1 MRNYLHQ
8 RSKSLLAFAVGLTI
22 LSSSF
27 AGEVYADEEFYY
39 QGSDLATAD
48 GKTTWNDDTQTA
60 TLHADRSI
68 NSNLN
73 WSYYTFG
80 INSHSFSDGIHDH
93 LGTGQFASLG
103 TTKNI
108 NPYDYYDVNFSNNS
122 YTVAGELDV
131 KNVDGKEIITPM
143 HNLTL
148 SGDIIATLNNKLAVQ
163 NLAKLEITKGTY
175 GLDVT
180 YGYKTGT
187 ETGTEIANGGLYLSN
202 IKNVDISGTVSAIYS
217 DARGNVS
224 LSNIGTLKLA
234 SNINRVSEHK
244 GSLPA
249 TEDNTITCHYGSIV
263 NINAKDTTITSTG
276 RAILATAHNVDNI
289 NVLET
294 SWGTDTPWPQVNIN
308 SDTLTIKA
316 ATSGPT
322 AAAVYSDTGAIVNLG
337 SADKKIKILKF
348 DQYQDEQGKKIYAN
362 MNLYSNGYIYE
373 ENNANRYNRYSG
385 TIAAGKTADDYIL
398 HQSQIN
404 VYAENAEF
412 NANTN
417 AINARNNALINVNAD
432 NAVINN
438 NYGNVATVSSSGGS
452 TVTLTSD
459 DLTITNHNT
468 NYLKDA
474 DVIDAK
480 DAKVAIGSGGVVN
493 PSRQD
498 LVEDYSGT
506 VDKAGDIIIN
516 ANKKLTVDG
525 NIIIDAKPGTAA
537 GNSISINKDNTTALV
552 NITGDIYTNNGN
564 EVHLSLGDGS
574 AAGQNGNAAGRQAA
588 RSTLTGAILDAASTA
603 TGFSFSNA
611 NFSEKGTNLTMNSAA
626 WNVTADSEVANVVM
640 DGNSIIDLTQRNE
653 ATTVDMAGSS
663 THDHNFQ
670 KLKINNLSGN
680 GTIKID
686 YDDSRTSTDGSTA
699 DKLFINNHS
708 GTHCLYL
715 NEVNG
720 AAKLTGK
727 AEDTVLVS
735 VVNEKG
741 DFKAASDDNLTW
753 NIYALNKKDSATEG
767 YTTDWYLAK
776 NTNPTPPP
784 KGPTRAEAG
793 TIKAHNMSYYLWRDQ
808 SERLTERLGITCF
821 DEERAGVWT
830 RMSNSSISG
839 SGIYGSDAK
848 VKTYTIGYDFK
859 HNSDEQLTA
868 ADAKKTRDFSGLAFT
883 YIKGSSSMNGY
894 QVSDAL
900 QVAGGRSDIRGGALT
915 AYHTHTS
922 KSGSY
927 ADYVLRYSS
936 YDNDFKLDGVNGSAK
951 SHGLQASAEYGHR
964 LENDHGLFVTPN
976 AQLML
981 GRLYNKTFTTSNGV
995 HVANDHLN
1003 SAILSMGVDVGQTL
1017 GDQSQVYAKVRYNTE
1032 LGDRV
1037 SAAFYKNDASAFCN
1051 GDSNGSWWEYG
1062 LGFDLKAGHASHLFM
1077 DAERAGGS
1085 GFSKDWS
1092 WRIGARF
1099 DF

>member
-1 MRNYLHQ
+1 M
-8 RSKSLLAFAVGLTI
+8 
-22 LSSSF
+22 
-27 AGEVYADEEFYY
+27 
-39 QGSDLATAD
+39 
-48 GKTTWNDDTQTA
+48 
-60 TLHADRSI
+60 
-68 NSNLN
+68 
-73 WSYYTFG
+73 
-80 INSHSFSDGIHDH
+80 
-93 LGTGQFASLG
+93 
-103 TTKNI
+103 
-108 NPYDYYDVNFSNNS
+108 
-122 YTVAGELDV
+122 
-131 KNVDGKEIITPM
+131 
-143 HNLTL
+143 
-148 SGDIIATLNNKLAVQ
+148 
-163 NLAKLEITKGTY
+163 
-175 GLDVT
+175 
-180 YGYKTGT
+180 
-187 ETGTEIANGGLYLSN
+187 
-202 IKNVDISGTVSAIYS
+202 
-217 DARGNVS
+217 
-224 LSNIGTLKLA
+224 
-234 SNINRVSEHK
+234 
-244 GSLPA
+244 
-249 TEDNTITCHYGSIV
+249 
-263 NINAKDTTITSTG
+263 
-276 RAILATAHNVDNI
+276 
-289 NVLET
+289 ET

-322 AAAVYSDTGAIVNLG
+322 AAAVYSNTGAIVNLG

-498 LVEDYSGT
+498 LVEDYGGT

-680 GTIKID
+680 GTIKMD
-686 YDDSRTSTDGSTA
+686 YDDSRTSTDGSTS

-708 GTHCLYL
+708 GTHYLYL

-720 AAKLTGK
+720 VATLTGS
-727 AEDTVLVS
+727 AENTVLVS
-735 VVNEKG
+735 VVHENG
-741 DFKAASDDNLTW
+741 DFKAASDDNLSW
-753 NIYALNKKDSATEG
+753 NIYELNKKQSTTTG
-767 YTTDWYLAK
+767 YNIDWYLAK

-830 RMSNSSISG
+830 KMSNSSISG

-859 HNSDEQLTA
+859 HNSDERLTA

-894 QVSDAL
+894 QVNDTL

-922 KSGSY
+922 QSGSY

-951 SHGLQASAEYGHR
+951 SHGLQASAEYGCR

-976 AQLML
+976 AQFTL
-981 GRLYNKTFTTSNGV
+981 GRLYNKAFTTSNGV
-995 HVANDHLN
+995 HVASDHLN

>member
-8 RSKSLLAFAVGLTI
+8 RSKNLLAFAVGLTI

-27 AGEVYADEEFYY
+27 AGEVYADDCYFS
-39 QGSDLATAD
+39 GSDMYND
-48 GKTTWNDDTQTA
+48 GTTNWDEETQTA
-60 TLHADRSI
+60 TLTDNKTVGFLYHYSKTWGSQSANNDKQGQCAS
-68 NSNLN
+68 LV
-73 WSYYTFG
+73 SYY
-80 INSHSFSDGIHDH
+80 
-93 LGTGQFASLG
+93 
-103 TTKNI
+103 
-108 NPYDYYDVNFSNNS
+108 NPYNVVGADNKLIKF
-122 YTVAGELDV
+122 EL
-131 KNVDGKEIITPM
+131 G
-143 HNLTL
+143 
-148 SGDIIATLNNKLAVQ
+148 GDIIAIQNNKLTVD
-163 NLAKLEITKGTY
+163 KLDTLTITNGTY
-175 GLDVT
+175 GLFAN
-180 YGYKTGT
+180 YGYKT
-187 ETGTEIANGGLYLSN
+187 ETDTGKGGLYLSN
-202 IKNVDISGTVSAIYS
+202 IKNVDISGTLSAIYS
-217 DARGNVS
+217 DVKGNVT
-224 LSNIGTLKLA
+224 LSNIGTLNLKSDFTHALEDYGK
-234 SNINRVSEHK
+234 N
-244 GSLPA
+244 LTA
-249 TEDNTITCHYGSIV
+249 TEDNTIICDYGSIV

-498 LVEDYSGT
+498 LVEDYGGT

-525 NIIIDAKPGTAA
+525 NIIIDAKPDTAA

-680 GTIKID
+680 GSIKMD

-720 AAKLTGK
+720 VATLTGS
-727 AEDTVLVS
+727 AENTVLVS
-735 VVNEKG
+735 VVYENG
-741 DFKAASDDNLTW
+741 DFKAASDDNLSW
-753 NIYALNKKDSATEG
+753 NIYELNKKQSTTTG
-767 YTTDWYLAK
+767 YNIDWYLAK
-776 NTNPTPPP
+776 NTNPTPAPQ
-784 KGPTRAEAG
+784 GPTRAEAA
-793 TIKAHNMSYYLWRDQ
+793 TLKAHNMNYYLWRDQ
-808 SERLTERLGITCF
+808 SERLTKRLGITCF

-830 RMSNSSISG
+830 KMSNSSISG

-859 HNSDEQLTA
+859 HNSDERLTA

-964 LENDHGLFVTPN
+964 LENDNGLFVTPN
-976 AQLML
+976 AQFTL
-981 GRLYNKTFTTSNGV
+981 GRLYNKAFTTSNGV
-995 HVANDHLN
+995 HVASDHLN

-1062 LGFDLKAGHASHLFM
+1062 LGFDIKAGHASHLFM
-1077 DAERAGGS
+1077 DAERANGS
-1085 GFSKDWS
+1085 GFSKYWS

>member
-1 MRNYLHQ
+1 MYND
-8 RSKSLLAFAVGLTI
+8 GTTNW
-22 LSSSF
+22 
-27 AGEVYADEEFYY
+27 DEE
-39 QGSDLATAD
+39 
-48 GKTTWNDDTQTA
+48 TQTA
-60 TLHADRSI
+60 TLTDNKTVGFLYHYSKTWGSQSANNDKQGQCAS
-68 NSNLN
+68 LV
-73 WSYYTFG
+73 SYY
-80 INSHSFSDGIHDH
+80 
-93 LGTGQFASLG
+93 
-103 TTKNI
+103 
-108 NPYDYYDVNFSNNS
+108 NPYNVVGADNKLIKF
-122 YTVAGELDV
+122 EL
-131 KNVDGKEIITPM
+131 G
-143 HNLTL
+143 
-148 SGDIIATLNNKLAVQ
+148 GDIIAIQNNKLTVD
-163 NLAKLEITKGTY
+163 KLDTLTITNGTY
-175 GLDVT
+175 GLFAN
-180 YGYKTGT
+180 YGYKT
-187 ETGTEIANGGLYLSN
+187 ETDTGKGGLYLSN
-202 IKNVDISGTVSAIYS
+202 IKNVDISGTLSAIYS
-217 DARGNVS
+217 DVKGNVT
-224 LSNIGTLKLA
+224 LSNIGTLNLKSDFTHALEDYGK
-234 SNINRVSEHK
+234 N
-244 GSLPA
+244 LTA
-249 TEDNTITCHYGSIV
+249 TEDNTIICYYGSIV

-474 DVIDAK
+474 DVIDAM

-498 LVEDYSGT
+498 LVEDYGGT

-574 AAGQNGNAAGRQAA
+574 AAGRQAA

-680 GTIKID
+680 GTIKMD

-720 AAKLTGK
+720 ATSLTGK

-735 VVNEKG
+735 VVNENG

-776 NTNPTPPP
+776 NTNPTPAPQ
-784 KGPTRAEAG
+784 GPTRAEAA

-821 DEERAGVWT
+821 DEERAGMWT
-830 RMSNSSISG
+830 KMSNSDISG

-859 HNSDEQLTA
+859 HNSDERLTA

-922 KSGSY
+922 QSGSY

-951 SHGLQASAEYGHR
+951 SHGLQASAEYGCR

-976 AQLML
+976 AQFTL
-981 GRLYNKTFTTSNGV
+981 GRLYNKAFTTSNGV
-995 HVANDHLN
+995 HVASDHLN

>member
-27 AGEVYADEEFYY
+27 AGEVYADDCYFS
-39 QGSDLATAD
+39 GSDMYND
-48 GKTTWNDDTQTA
+48 GTTNWDEETQTA
-60 TLHADRSI
+60 TLTDNKTVGFLYHYSKTWGSQSANNDKQGQCAS
-68 NSNLN
+68 LV
-73 WSYYTFG
+73 SYY
-80 INSHSFSDGIHDH
+80 
-93 LGTGQFASLG
+93 
-103 TTKNI
+103 
-108 NPYDYYDVNFSNNS
+108 NPYNVVGADNKLIKF
-122 YTVAGELDV
+122 EL
-131 KNVDGKEIITPM
+131 G
-143 HNLTL
+143 
-148 SGDIIATLNNKLAVQ
+148 GDIIAIQNNKLTVD
-163 NLAKLEITKGTY
+163 KLDTLTITNGTY
-175 GLDVT
+175 GLFAN
-180 YGYKTGT
+180 YGYKT
-187 ETGTEIANGGLYLSN
+187 ETDTGKGGLYLSN
-202 IKNVDISGTVSAIYS
+202 IKNVDISGTLSAIYS
-217 DARGNVS
+217 DVKGNVT
-224 LSNIGTLKLA
+224 LSNIGTLNLKSDFTHALEDYGK
-234 SNINRVSEHK
+234 N
-244 GSLPA
+244 LTA
-249 TEDNTITCHYGSIV
+249 TEDNTIICDYGSIV

-498 LVEDYSGT
+498 LVEDYGGT

-680 GTIKID
+680 GTIKMD

-720 AAKLTGK
+720 ATSLTGK

-735 VVNEKG
+735 VVNENG

-776 NTNPTPPP
+776 NTNPTPAPQ
-784 KGPTRAEAG
+784 GPTRAEAA

-883 YIKGSSSMNGY
+883 YTKGSSSMNGY

-976 AQLML
+976 AQFTL
-981 GRLYNKTFTTSNGV
+981 GRLYNKAFTTSNGV
-995 HVANDHLN
+995 HVANNHLN

-1077 DAERAGGS
+1077 DAKRAGGS

>member
-27 AGEVYADEEFYY
+27 AGEVEAATREEFYY
-39 QGSDLATAD
+39 QGSDLATDD
-48 GKTTWNDDTQTA
+48 GATTWDNKNKTA

-68 NSNLN
+68 YRSFE
-73 WSYYTFG
+73 WSYDTFG
-80 INSHSFSDGIHDH
+80 INSHADSNGLSYA
-93 LGTGQFASLG
+93 QFASLG
-103 TTKNI
+103 TTK
-108 NPYDYYDVNFSNNS
+108 YFDSHS
-122 YTVAGELDV
+122 YTVDGEVEV
-131 KNVDGKEIITPM
+131 KFDGEKETKNPKFK
-143 HNLTL
+143 LTL
-148 SGDIIATLNNKLAVQ
+148 FGDIIASLTKNLTVKNLSELN
-163 NLAKLEITKGTY
+163 ITNGTY
-175 GLDVT
+175 GLDSN
-180 YGYKTGT
+180 YGNDNT
-187 ETGTEIANGGLYLSN
+187 EGGLYLDN
-202 IKNVDISGTVSAIYS
+202 ITKVNISGTVSAIYG
-217 DARGNVS
+217 DTRGKIELN
-224 LSNIGTLKLA
+224 NIGTLNLA
-234 SNINRVSEHK
+234 SNINRVSEYR
-244 GSLPA
+244 GLLPA
-249 TEDNTITCHYGSIV
+249 TEDNTITCGYGSIV

-276 RAILATAHNVDNI
+276 RAILATAHNIDKI
-289 NVLET
+289 NEYEDGNWET
-294 SWGTDTPWPQVNIN
+294 NTPWPQVNIN
-308 SDTLTIKA
+308 SETLTIAA

-337 SADKKIKILKF
+337 SADKKIQQLTFVK
-348 DQYQDEQGKKIYAN
+348 DAGTN
-362 MNLYSNGYIYE
+362 MNLYSSSYIYKLE
-373 ENNANRYNRYSG
+373 KTGTYDRYSD
-385 TIAAGKTADDYIL
+385 TIPTVNYKQENL

-417 AINARNNALINVNAD
+417 AINARNNALINVHAD
-432 NAVINN
+432 NSVINN
-438 NYGNVATVSSSGGS
+438 NYGNLATVSSSGGS
-452 TVTLTSD
+452 TVTIESV

-468 NYLKDA
+468 NYLKDGQ
-474 DVIDAK
+474 VIAAK
-480 DAKVAIGSGGVVN
+480 KAKVAIGSGGVVN

-498 LVEDYSGT
+498 LVEDYGGT
-506 VDKAGDIIIN
+506 VDKAGDIVIT
-516 ANKKLTVDG
+516 ANEKLTVDG
-525 NIIIDAKPGTAA
+525 NIIIDANPQAA

-574 AAGQNGNAAGRQAA
+574 AAGRQAA

-663 THDHNFQ
+663 THDHSFQ
-670 KLKINNLSGN
+670 KLKINNLTGS
-680 GTIKID
+680 GTIKMD
-686 YDDSRTSTDGSTA
+686 YDDSKTSTDGSTA

-720 AAKLTGK
+720 AATLTGS

-735 VVNEKG
+735 VVNETG
-741 DFKAASDDNLTW
+741 NFQAASDDNLTW
-753 NIYALNKKDSATEG
+753 NIYALNKKDSTTEG

-776 NTNPTPPP
+776 NTNPTPAPQ
-784 KGPTRAEAG
+784 GPTRAEAG
-793 TIKAHNMSYYLWRDQ
+793 TLKAHNMSYYLWRDQ
-808 SERLTERLGITCF
+808 SERLTKRLGITCF

-830 RMSNSSISG
+830 KTSNSSISG

-859 HNSDEQLTA
+859 HNSDERLTA

-900 QVAGGRSDIRGGALT
+900 QVAGGCSDIRGGALT

-976 AQLML
+976 AQFTM
-981 GRLYNKTFTTSNGV
+981 GRLYNKAFTTSNGV
-995 HVANDHLN
+995 HVASDHLN

-1017 GDQSQVYAKVRYNTE
+1017 DDQSQVYAKVRYNTE

>member
-8 RSKSLLAFAVGLTI
+8 RSKSLLAFAVRLTI

-27 AGEVYADEEFYY
+27 AGEVYADDCYFS
-39 QGSDLATAD
+39 GSDMYND
-48 GKTTWNDDTQTA
+48 GTTNWDEETQTA
-60 TLHADRSI
+60 TLTDNKTVGFLYHYSKTWGSQSANNDKQGQCAS
-68 NSNLN
+68 LV
-73 WSYYTFG
+73 SYY
-80 INSHSFSDGIHDH
+80 
-93 LGTGQFASLG
+93 
-103 TTKNI
+103 
-108 NPYDYYDVNFSNNS
+108 NPYNVVGADNKLIKF
-122 YTVAGELDV
+122 EL
-131 KNVDGKEIITPM
+131 G
-143 HNLTL
+143 
-148 SGDIIATLNNKLAVQ
+148 GDIIAIQNNKLTVD
-163 NLAKLEITKGTY
+163 KLDTLTITNGTY
-175 GLDVT
+175 GLFAN
-180 YGYKTGT
+180 YGYKT
-187 ETGTEIANGGLYLSN
+187 ETDTGKGGLYLSN
-202 IKNVDISGTVSAIYS
+202 IKNVDISGTLSAIYS
-217 DARGNVS
+217 DVKGNVT
-224 LSNIGTLKLA
+224 LSNIGTLNLKSDFTHALEDYGK
-234 SNINRVSEHK
+234 N
-244 GSLPA
+244 LTA
-249 TEDNTITCHYGSIV
+249 TEDNTIICDYGSIV

-498 LVEDYSGT
+498 LVEDYGGT

-574 AAGQNGNAAGRQAA
+574 AAGQNGNAAGRQAG

-603 TGFSFSNA
+603 EVFSFSDA

-640 DGNSIIDLTQRNE
+640 NGSSIIDLTQRNE

-670 KLKINNLSGN
+670 KLKINKLSGS
-680 GTIKID
+680 GTIKMD
-686 YDDSRTSTDGSTA
+686 YDDSKTSTDGSSA

-720 AAKLTGK
+720 ATSLTGK

-735 VVNEKG
+735 VVNENG

-753 NIYALNKKDSATEG
+753 NIYELNQKESTTTG
-767 YTTDWYLAK
+767 YNIDWYLAK
-776 NTNPTPPP
+776 NTNPTPAPQ
-784 KGPTRAEAG
+784 GPTRAEAA
-793 TIKAHNMSYYLWRDQ
+793 TLKAHNMSYYLWRDQ

-883 YIKGSSSMNGY
+883 YTKGSSSMNGY

-915 AYHTHTS
+915 AYNTHTS

-976 AQLML
+976 AQFTL
-981 GRLYNKTFTTSNGV
+981 GRLYNKAFTTSNGV
-995 HVANDHLN
+995 HVASDHLN

-1017 GDQSQVYAKVRYNTE
+1017 DDQSQVYAKVRYNTE

-1077 DAERAGGS
+1077 DAERASGS

>member
-27 AGEVYADEEFYY
+27 AGEVYADDCYFS
-39 QGSDLATAD
+39 GSDMYND
-48 GKTTWNDDTQTA
+48 GTTNWDEETQTA
-60 TLHADRSI
+60 TLTDNKTVGFLYHYSKTWGSQSANNDKQGQCAS
-68 NSNLN
+68 LV
-73 WSYYTFG
+73 SYY
-80 INSHSFSDGIHDH
+80 
-93 LGTGQFASLG
+93 
-103 TTKNI
+103 
-108 NPYDYYDVNFSNNS
+108 NPYNVVGADNKLIKF
-122 YTVAGELDV
+122 EL
-131 KNVDGKEIITPM
+131 G
-143 HNLTL
+143 
-148 SGDIIATLNNKLAVQ
+148 GDIIAIQNNKLTVD
-163 NLAKLEITKGTY
+163 KLDTLTITNGTY
-175 GLDVT
+175 GLFAN
-180 YGYKTGT
+180 YGYKT
-187 ETGTEIANGGLYLSN
+187 ETDTGKGGLYLSN
-202 IKNVDISGTVSAIYS
+202 IKNVDISGTLSAIYS
-217 DARGNVS
+217 DVKGNVT
-224 LSNIGTLKLA
+224 LSNIGTLNLKSDFTHALEDYGK
-234 SNINRVSEHK
+234 N
-244 GSLPA
+244 LTA
-249 TEDNTITCHYGSIV
+249 TEDNTIICDYGSIV

-498 LVEDYSGT
+498 LVEDYGGT

-670 KLKINNLSGN
+670 KLKINNLSGS
-680 GTIKID
+680 GTIKMD

-830 RMSNSSISG
+830 KMSNSSISG

-859 HNSDEQLTA
+859 HNSDERLTA

-894 QVSDAL
+894 QVNDTL

-936 YDNDFKLDGVNGSAK
+936 YDNDFKLDGVNDSAK
-951 SHGLQASAEYGHR
+951 SHGLQASAEYGCR

-976 AQLML
+976 AQFTL
-981 GRLYNKTFTTSNGV
+981 GRLYNKAFTTSNGV
-995 HVANDHLN
+995 HVASDHLN

>member
-27 AGEVYADEEFYY
+27 AGEVYADDCYFS
-39 QGSDLATAD
+39 GSDMYND
-48 GKTTWNDDTQTA
+48 GTTNWDEETQTA
-60 TLHADRSI
+60 TLTDNKTVGFLYHYSKTWGSQSANNDKQGQCAS
-68 NSNLN
+68 LV
-73 WSYYTFG
+73 SYY
-80 INSHSFSDGIHDH
+80 
-93 LGTGQFASLG
+93 
-103 TTKNI
+103 
-108 NPYDYYDVNFSNNS
+108 NPYNVVGADNKLIKF
-122 YTVAGELDV
+122 EL
-131 KNVDGKEIITPM
+131 G
-143 HNLTL
+143 
-148 SGDIIATLNNKLAVQ
+148 GDIIAIQNNKLTVD
-163 NLAKLEITKGTY
+163 KLDTLTITNGTY
-175 GLDVT
+175 GLFAN
-180 YGYKTGT
+180 YGYKT
-187 ETGTEIANGGLYLSN
+187 ETDTGKGGLYLSN
-202 IKNVDISGTVSAIYS
+202 IKNVDISGTLSAIYS
-217 DARGNVS
+217 DVKGNVT
-224 LSNIGTLKLA
+224 LSNIGTLNLKSDFTHALEDYGK
-234 SNINRVSEHK
+234 N
-244 GSLPA
+244 LTA
-249 TEDNTITCHYGSIV
+249 TEDNTIICDYGSIV

-498 LVEDYSGT
+498 LVENYGGT

-640 DGNSIIDLTQRNE
+640 AGNSIIDLTQRNE

-680 GTIKID
+680 GTIKMD
-686 YDDSRTSTDGSTA
+686 YDDSKTSTDGSTA

-720 AAKLTGK
+720 ATSLTGN
-727 AEDTVLVS
+727 AEGTVLVS

-741 DFKAASDDNLTW
+741 DFKAASNDNLTW

-900 QVAGGRSDIRGGALT
+900 QVAGGCSDIRGGALT

-976 AQLML
+976 AQFTM
-981 GRLYNKTFTTSNGV
+981 GRLYNKAFTTSNGV
-995 HVANDHLN
+995 HVASDHLN
-1003 SAILSMGVDVGQTL
+1003 SAILSMGVDIGQNI
-1017 GDQSQVYAKVRYNTE
+1017 GEQSQVYAKVRYNTE

>member
-1 MRNYLHQ
+1 MILLRYLLKLGRKTNSMKNYFHQ

-27 AGEVYADEEFYY
+27 AEEVEANECYY
-39 QGSDLATAD
+39 YGSDLVNDAT
-48 GKTTWNDDTQTA
+48 TTWDDETQTA
-60 TLHADRSI
+60 TLHANRSI
-68 NSNLN
+68 DRAFNY
-73 WSYYTFG
+73 SYNFG
-80 INSHSFSDGIHDH
+80 SLSH
-93 LGTGQFASLG
+93 TEGQFVSLAG
-103 TTKNI
+103 Y
-108 NPYDYYDVNFSNNS
+108 NP
-122 YTVAGELDV
+122 YTVAGAT
-131 KNVDGKEIITPM
+131 GKE
-143 HNLTL
+143 NLTL
-148 SGDIIATLNNKLAVQ
+148 YGDIMSVMDNNVTAKNLDTLQ
-163 NLAKLEITKGTY
+163 ITNGTY
-175 GLDVT
+175 GLDASFGNNRGPVFT
-180 YGYKTGT
+180 NPNN
-187 ETGTEIANGGLYLSN
+187 NGGIHLSN

-217 DARGNVS
+217 DAMAKVELKDIDN
-224 LSNIGTLKLA
+224 LNLTSNIK
-234 SNINRVSEHK
+234 RVADYDTYLTAPADYTIYCDY
-244 GSLPA
+244 GSLV
-249 TEDNTITCHYGSIV
+249 DIS
-263 NINAKDTTITSTG
+263 AKNTTITSTG
-276 RAILATAHNVDNI
+276 QAITAAAHNAAYINGLENASWETDFPLPVINI
-289 NVLET
+289 K
-294 SWGTDTPWPQVNIN
+294 
-308 SDTLTIKA
+308 SDTLTIA

-322 AAAVYSDTGAIVNLG
+322 ATAVYSDAGATINLG
-337 SADKKIKILKF
+337 SADKKIKHLTFVK
-348 DQYQDEQGKKIYAN
+348 DAGAT
-362 MNLYSNGYIYE
+362 MNLYSDGYIYE
-373 ENNANRYNRYSG
+373 DKDHSRYDRYSD
-385 TIAAGKTADDYIL
+385 TIATDKTADDYIL

-417 AINARNNALINVNAD
+417 AINARKNALINVNAEK
-432 NAVINN
+432 AAINN

-452 TVTLTSD
+452 TVSLTGD
-459 DLTITNHNT
+459 YLAITNNNT
-468 NYLKDA
+468 HYLKDA
-474 DVIDAK
+474 NVIDAK

-506 VDKAGDIIIN
+506 VDKAGDIVIT
-516 ANKKLTVDG
+516 ANKELTVDG
-525 NIIIDAKPGTAA
+525 NIIIDAEPQAA
-537 GNSISINKDNTTALV
+537 GNSISINKGNDTALV

-574 AAGQNGNAAGRQAA
+574 DADQNSNAAGRQAG
-588 RSTLTGAILDAASTA
+588 RSTLTGAILDKASTA
-603 TGFSFSNA
+603 AGFSFSDTS
-611 NFSEKGTNLTMNSAA
+611 FSEKGTNLKMKDAT
-626 WNVTADSEVANVVM
+626 WNVTADSEAK
-640 DGNSIIDLTQRNE
+640 
-653 ATTVDMAGSS
+653 TVDMAGSS
-663 THDHNFQ
+663 IINLAHDHGFQ
-670 KLKINNLSGN
+670 KLKINNLSGS
-680 GTIKID
+680 GTIKMD
-686 YDDSRTSTDGSTA
+686 YDDSKTSTDGSTA

-720 AAKLTGK
+720 ATSLTGNAK
-727 AEDTVLVS
+727 DTVLAS
-735 VVNEKG
+735 VVNESG

-753 NIYALNKKDSATEG
+753 NIYALNSKESTTEG
-767 YTTDWYLAK
+767 YKTDWYLTN
-776 NTNPTPPP
+776 NTTPPHPTPSTQ
-784 KGPTRAEAG
+784 GPTRTEAG
-793 TIKAHNMSYYLWRDQ
+793 TIKAHNMNYYLWRDQ
-808 SERLTERLGITCF
+808 SERLTKRLGITCF
-821 DEERAGVWT
+821 DEERSGVWT

-859 HNSDEQLTA
+859 HNSDEQLTT

-922 KSGSY
+922 QSGPY

-936 YDNDFKLDGVNGSAK
+936 YDNDFKLDGVNGRTK

-976 AQLML
+976 AQLTL
-981 GRLYNKTFTTSNGV
+981 GRLYNKAFTTSNGV
-995 HVANDHLN
+995 HVASDHLN
-1003 SAILSMGVDVGQTL
+1003 SAILSMGVDVGQKL

-1037 SAAFYKNDASAFCN
+1037 SAAFYQGDASAFCN

>member
-27 AGEVYADEEFYY
+27 AGEVYADDCYFS
-39 QGSDLATAD
+39 GSDMYND
-48 GKTTWNDDTQTA
+48 GTTNWDEETQTA
-60 TLHADRSI
+60 TLTDNKTVGFLYHYSKTWGSQSANNDKQGQCAS
-68 NSNLN
+68 LV
-73 WSYYTFG
+73 SYY
-80 INSHSFSDGIHDH
+80 
-93 LGTGQFASLG
+93 
-103 TTKNI
+103 
-108 NPYDYYDVNFSNNS
+108 NPYNVVGANNKLIKF
-122 YTVAGELDV
+122 EL
-131 KNVDGKEIITPM
+131 G
-143 HNLTL
+143 
-148 SGDIIATLNNKLAVQ
+148 GDIIAIQNNKLTVD
-163 NLAKLEITKGTY
+163 KLDTLTITNGTY
-175 GLDVT
+175 GLFAN
-180 YGYKTGT
+180 YGYKT
-187 ETGTEIANGGLYLSN
+187 ETDTGKGGLYLSN
-202 IKNVDISGTVSAIYS
+202 IKNVDISGTLSAIYS
-217 DARGNVS
+217 DVKGNVT
-224 LSNIGTLKLA
+224 LSNIGTLNLKSDFTHALEDYGK
-234 SNINRVSEHK
+234 N
-244 GSLPA
+244 LTA
-249 TEDNTITCHYGSIV
+249 TEDNTIICDYGSIV

-498 LVEDYSGT
+498 LVEDYGGT

-588 RSTLTGAILDAASTA
+588 RSTLTGTILDAASTA

-640 DGNSIIDLTQRNE
+640 DGNSIIDLKQRNE

-670 KLKINNLSGN
+670 KLKINNLSGS
-680 GTIKID
+680 GTIKMD

-741 DFKAASDDNLTW
+741 DFKAASDDNLSW

-830 RMSNSSISG
+830 KMSNSSISG

-859 HNSDEQLTA
+859 HNSDERLTA

-894 QVSDAL
+894 QVNDTL

-936 YDNDFKLDGVNGSAK
+936 YDNDFKMDGVNGNAK
-951 SHGLQASAEYGHR
+951 SHGLQASAEYGCR

-976 AQLML
+976 AQFTL
-981 GRLYNKTFTTSNGV
+981 GRLYNKAFTTSNGV
-995 HVANDHLN
+995 HVASDHLN

-1017 GDQSQVYAKVRYNTE
+1017 GGQSQVYAKVRYNTE

>member
-1 MRNYLHQ
+1 M
-8 RSKSLLAFAVGLTI
+8 
-22 LSSSF
+22 
-27 AGEVYADEEFYY
+27 
-39 QGSDLATAD
+39 
-48 GKTTWNDDTQTA
+48 
-60 TLHADRSI
+60 
-68 NSNLN
+68 
-73 WSYYTFG
+73 
-80 INSHSFSDGIHDH
+80 
-93 LGTGQFASLG
+93 G
-103 TTKNI
+103 TTK
-108 NPYDYYDVNFSNNS
+108 YFDSHS
-122 YTVAGELDV
+122 YTVDGEVEV
-131 KNVDGKEIITPM
+131 KFDGEKETKNPKFK
-143 HNLTL
+143 LTL
-148 SGDIIATLNNKLAVQ
+148 FGDIIASLTKNLTVKNLSELN
-163 NLAKLEITKGTY
+163 ITNGTY
-175 GLDVT
+175 GLDSN
-180 YGYKTGT
+180 YGNDNT
-187 ETGTEIANGGLYLSN
+187 EGGLYLDN
-202 IKNVDISGTVSAIYS
+202 ITKVNISGTVSAIYG
-217 DARGNVS
+217 DTRGKIELN
-224 LSNIGTLKLA
+224 NIGTLNLA
-234 SNINRVSEHK
+234 SNINRVSEYR
-244 GSLPA
+244 GLLPA
-249 TEDNTITCHYGSIV
+249 TEDNTITCGYGSIV

-276 RAILATAHNVDNI
+276 RAILATAHNIDKI
-289 NVLET
+289 NEYEDGNWET
-294 SWGTDTPWPQVNIN
+294 NTPWPQVNIN
-308 SDTLTIKA
+308 SETLTIAA

-337 SADKKIKILKF
+337 SADTKIQQLTFVK
-348 DQYQDEQGKKIYAN
+348 DAGTN
-362 MNLYSNGYIYE
+362 MNLYSSSYIYKLE
-373 ENNANRYNRYSG
+373 KTGTYDRYSD
-385 TIAAGKTADDYIL
+385 TIPTVNYKQENL

-432 NAVINN
+432 NAVINS

-452 TVTLTSD
+452 TVTLTGD
-459 DLTITNHNT
+459 DLAITNHNT

-474 DVIDAK
+474 NVVAAK
-480 DAKVAIGSGGVVN
+480 KAKVAIGSGGIVN

-498 LVEDYSGT
+498 LVEDYGGT
-506 VDKAGDIIIN
+506 VDNAGNLIIN
-516 ANKKLTVDG
+516 ANKKLTVNG
-525 NIIIDAKPGTAA
+525 NIIIDAKSATAA
-537 GNSISINKDNTTALV
+537 GNSININKDNTTALV
-552 NITGDIYTNNGN
+552 NITGDIYTNKGN
-564 EVHLSLGDGS
+564 EVHLTLGDGS
-574 AAGQNGNAAGRQAA
+574 TAGRQAG

-603 TGFSFSNA
+603 ANFSFSNTS
-611 NFSEKGTNLTMNSAA
+611 FSEKGTNLKMNSAT
-626 WNVTADSEVANVVM
+626 WNVTADSDVAKVEM
-640 DGNSIIDLTQRNE
+640 TGSSIIDLTQRNE

-663 THDHNFQ
+663 TRDHSFQ
-670 KLKINNLSGN
+670 KLKINNLTGS
-680 GTIKID
+680 GTIKMD
-686 YDDSRTSTDGSTA
+686 YDDSKTSTDGSTA

-720 AAKLTGK
+720 AATLTGS

-735 VVNEKG
+735 VVNETG
-741 DFKAASDDNLTW
+741 NFQAASDDNLTW
-753 NIYALNKKDSATEG
+753 NIYALNKKDSTTDG
-767 YTTDWYLAK
+767 YKTDWYLTK
-776 NTNPTPPP
+776 NTNPTPAPQD
-784 KGPTRAEAG
+784 PTRAEAA
-793 TIKAHNMSYYLWRDQ
+793 TLKAHNMSYYLWRDQ
-808 SERLTERLGITCF
+808 SERLTKRLGITCF

-839 SGIYGSDAK
+839 NGIYGSDAK

-859 HNSDEQLTA
+859 HNSDEQLTT

-951 SHGLQASAEYGHR
+951 SHGLQASAEYGWH
-964 LENDHGLFVTPN
+964 LENDRGLFVAPN
-976 AQLML
+976 AQLTL
-981 GRLYNKTFTTSNGV
+981 GRLYNKAFTTSNGV

-1003 SAILSMGVDVGQTL
+1003 SAILSMGVDVGQNI
-1017 GDQSQVYAKVRYNTE
+1017 GEQSQVYAKVRYNTE

-1037 SAAFYKNDASAFCN
+1037 SAAFYQGDASTFCS

>member
-27 AGEVYADEEFYY
+27 AGEVYADDCYFS
-39 QGSDLATAD
+39 GSDMYND
-48 GKTTWNDDTQTA
+48 GTTNWDEETQTA
-60 TLHADRSI
+60 TLTDNKTVGFLYHYSKTWGSQSANNDKQGQCAS
-68 NSNLN
+68 LV
-73 WSYYTFG
+73 SYY
-80 INSHSFSDGIHDH
+80 
-93 LGTGQFASLG
+93 
-103 TTKNI
+103 
-108 NPYDYYDVNFSNNS
+108 NPYNVVGADNKLIKF
-122 YTVAGELDV
+122 EL
-131 KNVDGKEIITPM
+131 G
-143 HNLTL
+143 
-148 SGDIIATLNNKLAVQ
+148 GDIIAIQNNKLTVD
-163 NLAKLEITKGTY
+163 KLDTLTITNGTY
-175 GLDVT
+175 GLFAN
-180 YGYKTGT
+180 YGYKT
-187 ETGTEIANGGLYLSN
+187 ETDTGKGGLYLSN
-202 IKNVDISGTVSAIYS
+202 IKNVDISGTLSAIYS
-217 DARGNVS
+217 DVKGNVT
-224 LSNIGTLKLA
+224 LSNIGTLNLKSDFTHALEDYGK
-234 SNINRVSEHK
+234 N
-244 GSLPA
+244 LTA
-249 TEDNTITCHYGSIV
+249 TEDNTIICDYGSIV

-498 LVEDYSGT
+498 LVEDYGGT

-680 GTIKID
+680 GTIKMD

-720 AAKLTGK
+720 ATSLTGK

-735 VVNEKG
+735 VVNENG

-776 NTNPTPPP
+776 NTNPTPAPQ
-784 KGPTRAEAG
+784 GPTRAEAA

-883 YIKGSSSMNGY
+883 YTKGSSSMNGY

-976 AQLML
+976 AQFTL
-981 GRLYNKTFTTSNGV
+981 GRLYNKAFTTSNGM
-995 HVANDHLN
+995 HVANNHLN

>member
-1 MRNYLHQ
+1 MKNYLHQ

-27 AGEVYADEEFYY
+27 AGEVYAAECYY
-39 QGSDLATAD
+39 YGSDLATD
-48 GKTTWNDDTQTA
+48 DSTTTWDDETQTA
-60 TLHADRSI
+60 TLHADRNI
-68 NSNLN
+68 NRAF
-73 WSYYTFG
+73 SYSYNFG
-80 INSHSFSDGIHDH
+80 SQSH
-93 LGTGQFASLG
+93 TEGQFVSLAG
-103 TTKNI
+103 Y
-108 NPYDYYDVNFSNNS
+108 NP
-122 YTVAGELDV
+122 YTVAGATGKEKLTLYGDIMSVMDNNVTV
-131 KNVDGKEIITPM
+131 KNLDKLQIT
-143 HNLTL
+143 N
-148 SGDIIATLNNKLAVQ
+148 
-163 NLAKLEITKGTY
+163 GTY
-175 GLDVT
+175 GLDASFGNDRGPVFT
-180 YGYKTGT
+180 NPNN
-187 ETGTEIANGGLYLSN
+187 NGGIHLSN
-202 IKNVDISGTVSAIYS
+202 IKTVDISGTVSAIYG
-217 DARGNVS
+217 DAMAKVELKDIDN
-224 LSNIGTLKLA
+224 LNLTSNIK
-234 SNINRVSEHK
+234 RVADYGQYLTATADYTIYCDY
-244 GSLPA
+244 GSLV
-249 TEDNTITCHYGSIV
+249 DIS
-263 NINAKDTTITSTG
+263 AKNTTITSTG
-276 RAILATAHNVDNI
+276 QAITAAAHSAADI
-289 NVLET
+289 NKMENAALET
-294 SWGTDTPWPQVNIN
+294 DYPLPVINIK
-308 SDTLTIKA
+308 SDTLTIAA

-322 AAAVYSDTGAIVNLG
+322 AAAVYSDAGATINLG
-337 SADKKIKILKF
+337 SADKKIKQLTFVK
-348 DQYQDEQGKKIYAN
+348 DAGAN
-362 MNLYSNGYIYE
+362 MNLYSDGYVYE
-373 ENNANRYNRYSG
+373 EQNINRYDRYSD
-385 TIAAGKTADDYIL
+385 TIAADKTANDYKL

-417 AINARNNALINVNAD
+417 AINARNNALINVHTD
-432 NAVINN
+432 NSVINN

-452 TVTLTSD
+452 TVTIESV

-468 NYLKDA
+468 NYLKDGQ
-474 DVIDAK
+474 VIAAK
-480 DAKVAIGSGGVVN
+480 KAKAAIGSGGIVN

-498 LVEDYSGT
+498 LVEDYGGT

-525 NIIIDAKPGTAA
+525 NIIIDAKPVTAA

-574 AAGQNGNAAGRQAA
+574 AAKQDSNATGRQAG

-603 TGFSFSNA
+603 AGFSFSDTS
-611 NFSEKGTNLTMNSAA
+611 FSEKGTNLKMHSAT
-626 WNVTADSEVANVVM
+626 WNVTADSEVANVEM
-640 DGNSIIDLTQRNE
+640 DLTADSE
-653 ATTVDMAGSS
+653 AKTVDMTGSS
-663 THDHNFQ
+663 IINLAHDHGFQ
-670 KLKINNLSGN
+670 KLKINNLSGS

-686 YDDSRTSTDGSTA
+686 YDDSKTSTDGSTA

-715 NEVNG
+715 NEVTG
-720 AAKLTGK
+720 ATSLTGN

-735 VVNEKG
+735 VVNENG

-753 NIYALNKKDSATEG
+753 NIYALNSKESTTEG
-767 YTTDWYLAK
+767 YKTDWYLTK
-776 NTNPTPPP
+776 NTNPTPSTQ
-784 KGPTRAEAG
+784 GPTRAEAG

-808 SERLTERLGITCF
+808 SERLTKRLGITCF
-821 DEERAGVWT
+821 DEDCAGLWT
-830 RMSNSSISG
+830 KMSNSDISG

-859 HNSDEQLTA
+859 HNSDEQLTT

-922 KSGSY
+922 QSGSY

-951 SHGLQASAEYGHR
+951 SHGLQASAEYGCR

-976 AQLML
+976 AQLTL
-981 GRLYNKTFTTSNGV
+981 GRLYNKAFTTSNGV

-1037 SAAFYKNDASAFCN
+1037 SAAFYKGDNSAFCN

>member
-27 AGEVYADEEFYY
+27 AGEVYADDCYFS
-39 QGSDLATAD
+39 GSDMYND
-48 GKTTWNDDTQTA
+48 GTTNWDEETQTA
-60 TLHADRSI
+60 TLTDNKTVGFLYHYSKTWGSQSANNDKQGQCAS
-68 NSNLN
+68 LV
-73 WSYYTFG
+73 SYY
-80 INSHSFSDGIHDH
+80 
-93 LGTGQFASLG
+93 
-103 TTKNI
+103 
-108 NPYDYYDVNFSNNS
+108 NPYNVVGADNKLIKF
-122 YTVAGELDV
+122 EL
-131 KNVDGKEIITPM
+131 G
-143 HNLTL
+143 
-148 SGDIIATLNNKLAVQ
+148 GDIIAIQNNKLTVD
-163 NLAKLEITKGTY
+163 KLDTLTITNGTY
-175 GLDVT
+175 GLFAN
-180 YGYKTGT
+180 YGYKT
-187 ETGTEIANGGLYLSN
+187 ETDTGKGGLYLSN
-202 IKNVDISGTVSAIYS
+202 IKNVDISGTLSAIYS
-217 DARGNVS
+217 DVKGNVT
-224 LSNIGTLKLA
+224 LSNIGTLNLKSDFTHALEDYGK
-234 SNINRVSEHK
+234 N
-244 GSLPA
+244 LTA
-249 TEDNTITCHYGSIV
+249 TEDNTIICDYGSIV

-294 SWGTDTPWPQVNIN
+294 SWGTDIPWPQVNIN

-417 AINARNNALINVNAD
+417 AINARNNTLINVNAD

-498 LVEDYSGT
+498 LVEDYGGT

-670 KLKINNLSGN
+670 KLKINNLSGS
-680 GTIKID
+680 GTIKMD

-720 AAKLTGK
+720 VAKLTGK

-830 RMSNSSISG
+830 KMSNSSISG

-859 HNSDEQLTA
+859 HNSDERLTA

-894 QVSDAL
+894 QVNDTL

-936 YDNDFKLDGVNGSAK
+936 YDNDFKMDGVNGNAK
-951 SHGLQASAEYGHR
+951 SHGLQASAEYGCR

-976 AQLML
+976 AQFTL
-981 GRLYNKTFTTSNGV
+981 GRLYNKAFTTSNGV
-995 HVANDHLN
+995 HVASDHLN

>member
-27 AGEVYADEEFYY
+27 AGEVYADDCYFS
-39 QGSDLATAD
+39 GSDMYND
-48 GKTTWNDDTQTA
+48 GTTNWDEETQTA
-60 TLHADRSI
+60 TLTDNKTVGFLYHYSKTWGSQSANNDKQGQCAS
-68 NSNLN
+68 LV
-73 WSYYTFG
+73 SYY
-80 INSHSFSDGIHDH
+80 
-93 LGTGQFASLG
+93 
-103 TTKNI
+103 
-108 NPYDYYDVNFSNNS
+108 NPYNVVGADNKLIKF
-122 YTVAGELDV
+122 EL
-131 KNVDGKEIITPM
+131 G
-143 HNLTL
+143 
-148 SGDIIATLNNKLAVQ
+148 GDIIAIQNNKLTVD
-163 NLAKLEITKGTY
+163 KLDTLTITNGTY
-175 GLDVT
+175 GLFAN
-180 YGYKTGT
+180 YGYKT
-187 ETGTEIANGGLYLSN
+187 ETDTGKGGLYLSN
-202 IKNVDISGTVSAIYS
+202 IKNVDISGTLSAIYS
-217 DARGNVS
+217 DVKGNVT
-224 LSNIGTLKLA
+224 LSNIGTLNLKSDFTHALEDYGK
-234 SNINRVSEHK
+234 N
-244 GSLPA
+244 LTA
-249 TEDNTITCHYGSIV
+249 TEDNTIICDYGSIV

-498 LVEDYSGT
+498 LVEDYGGT

-680 GTIKID
+680 GTIKMD

-720 AAKLTGK
+720 ATSLTGK

-735 VVNEKG
+735 VVNENG

-776 NTNPTPPP
+776 NTNPTPAPQ
-784 KGPTRAEAG
+784 GPTRAEAA

-883 YIKGSSSMNGY
+883 YTKGSSSMNGY

-922 KSGSY
+922 QSGSY

-951 SHGLQASAEYGHR
+951 SHGLQASAEYGCR

-976 AQLML
+976 AQFTL
-981 GRLYNKTFTTSNGV
+981 GRLYNKAFTTSNGV
-995 HVANDHLN
+995 HVASDHLN

>member
-1 MRNYLHQ
+1 M

-27 AGEVYADEEFYY
+27 AGEVEAAKCYYFGWDMAD
-39 QGSDLATAD
+39 
-48 GKTTWNDDTQTA
+48 DDTTEWSDENNTA
-60 TLHADRSI
+60 TLTGNKTVGFA
-68 NSNLN
+68 
-73 WSYYTFG
+73 Y
-80 INSHSFSDGIHDH
+80 SFSKNFGSQSANNEKQ
-93 LGTGQFASLG
+93 GQCASLV
-103 TTKNI
+103 TLY
-108 NPYDYYDVNFSNNS
+108 PDSS
-122 YTVAGELDV
+122 YKVAGKTGNE
-131 KNVDGKEIITPM
+131 
-143 HNLTL
+143 NLKL
-148 SGDIIATLNNKLAVQ
+148 GGDIIATQNNKLTVD
-163 NLAKLEITKGTY
+163 KLDTLTITNGTY
-175 GLDVT
+175 GLFAN

-187 ETGTEIANGGLYLSN
+187 EIAKGGLYLSN
-202 IKNVDISGTVSAIYS
+202 IKNVDISSTLSAIYS
-217 DARGNVS
+217 DVKGNVT
-224 LSNIGTLKLA
+224 LSNIGTLNLKSDFTHALEDYGK
-234 SNINRVSEHK
+234 N
-244 GSLPA
+244 LTA
-249 TEDNTITCHYGSIV
+249 TEDNTITCDYGSIV

-276 RAILATAHNVDNI
+276 RTILATAYSVNNI

-373 ENNANRYNRYSG
+373 ENNANRYDRYSNS
-385 TIAAGKTADDYIL
+385 IADGKTANDYIL

-417 AINARNNALINVNAD
+417 AINAHNKALINVNA
-432 NAVINN
+432 NNTVINS
-438 NYGNVATVSSSGGS
+438 NYGNVATVAASAGA
-452 TVTLTSD
+452 TVTIESN

-468 NYLKDA
+468 NYIKNA
-474 DVIDAK
+474 QVVEKEDAK
-480 DAKVAIGSGGVVN
+480 IAIGSGGIIN

-498 LVEDYSGT
+498 LVEEYEGT
-506 VDKAGDIIIN
+506 AVNAGDISIN
-516 ANKKLTVDG
+516 AANKLTIDG
-525 NIIIDAKPGTAA
+525 NIVIKANSDAAA
-537 GNSISINKDNTTALV
+537 GNSININNGNTKALV
-552 NITGDIYTNNGN
+552 NITGNIYTNNGN

-574 AAGQNGNAAGRQAA
+574 AAAQNGNATGRQAG

-603 TGFSFSNA
+603 ENFSFNDTS
-611 NFSEKGTNLTMNSAA
+611 FSTKGTNLNMKDAA
-626 WNVTADSEVANVVM
+626 WNVTADSEVAKVEM
-640 DGNSIIDLTQRNE
+640 AGSSIIDLTQRNE

-670 KLKINNLSGN
+670 KLKINNLSGS
-680 GTIKID
+680 GTIKMD

-735 VVNEKG
+735 VVNENG

-753 NIYALNKKDSATEG
+753 NIYALNSKDSTTEG
-767 YTTDWYLAK
+767 YTTDWYLTK
-776 NTNPTPPP
+776 NTNPTPAPQ
-784 KGPTRAEAG
+784 GPTRAEAG
-793 TIKAHNMSYYLWRDQ
+793 TIKAHNMNYYLWRDQ

-859 HNSDEQLTA
+859 HNSDERLTA

-894 QVSDAL
+894 QVNDTL

-951 SHGLQASAEYGHR
+951 SHGLQASAEYGCR
-964 LENDHGLFVTPN
+964 LENNHGLFVTPN
-976 AQLML
+976 AQFTL
-981 GRLYNKTFTTSNGV
+981 GRLYNKAFTTSDGV
-995 HVANDHLN
+995 HVASDHLN

>member
-1 MRNYLHQ
+1 MKNYLHQ

-27 AGEVYADEEFYY
+27 AREVYADESYIDWNDLANDSDTTWTKTDIYNKNGDFKVTVNNVTLNENKNISSNGNKSL
-39 QGSDLATAD
+39 GSDNTN
-48 GKTTWNDDTQTA
+48 T
-60 TLHADRSI
+60 
-68 NSNLN
+68 
-73 WSYYTFG
+73 
-80 INSHSFSDGIHDH
+80 
-93 LGTGQFASLG
+93 
-103 TTKNI
+103 
-108 NPYDYYDVNFSNNS
+108 
-122 YTVAGELDV
+122 YTVAGAT
-131 KNVDGKEIITPM
+131 KNID
-143 HNLTL
+143 LTFK
-148 SGDIIATLNNKLAVQ
+148 GDIWSNHDHDMTIKNLNTLQITNGTRGLLANFGNDRGEHWTDYTNNGGIHLSDITTVNISSTYNAIFSNKLGKIDLQ
-163 NLAKLEITKGTY
+163 GIDNLILASEFNAIYCDY
-175 GLDVT
+175 GSL
-180 YGYKTGT
+180 
-187 ETGTEIANGGLYLSN
+187 
-202 IKNVDISGTVSAIYS
+202 VDI
-217 DARGNVS
+217 N
-224 LSNIGTLKLA
+224 
-234 SNINRVSEHK
+234 
-244 GSLPA
+244 A
-249 TEDNTITCHYGSIV
+249 TN
-263 NINAKDTTITSTG
+263 TTITSNG
-276 RAILATAHNVDNI
+276 RAIIATAGNAQNI
-289 NVLET
+289 YTWHDASLET
-294 SWGTDTPWPQVNIN
+294 DYPLPVINIK
-308 SDTLTIKA
+308 SDTLTIAA
-316 ATSGPT
+316 ATSGRA
-322 AAAVYSDTGAIVNLG
+322 AAAVYSDPGATINLG
-337 SADKKIKILKF
+337 SADKKIKQLTFVK
-348 DQYQDEQGKKIYAN
+348 DAGAN
-362 MNLYSNGYIYE
+362 MNLYSDSHIYE
-373 ENNANRYNRYSG
+373 NQNYIEYDNKNPYLYYGRYSD
-385 TIAAGKTADDYIL
+385 TIPDDETAKYYKL
-398 HQSQIN
+398 YQAKIN

-412 NANTN
+412 NAKTN
-417 AINARNNALINVNAD
+417 AINAYNKGLIYVNAD
-432 NAVINN
+432 NAIINS
-438 NYGNVATVSSSGGS
+438 NYATVVAGAGA
-452 TVTLTSD
+452 TITIEGK
-459 DLTITNHNT
+459 DLTINNT
-468 NYLKDA
+468 NCLNNAQAVDNEN
-474 DVIDAK
+474 
-480 DAKVAIGSGGVVN
+480 AKVAIGSGGLLN
-493 PSRQD
+493 PSEYGD
-498 LVEDYSGT
+498 TSVN
-506 VDKAGDIIIN
+506 AGDIVIN
-516 ANKKLTVDG
+516 AANKLAING
-525 NIIIDAKPGTAA
+525 NIVIKANPDAAA

-574 AAGQNGNAAGRQAA
+574 AAAQNGNVTGRQAG

-603 TGFSFSNA
+603 ENFSFSDT
-611 NFSEKGTNLTMNSAA
+611 SLSTKGTNLKMKDAT
-626 WNVTADSEVANVVM
+626 WNVTADSEVANVEM
-640 DGNSIIDLTQRNE
+640 DLTADSE
-653 ATTVDMAGSS
+653 AKTVDMTGSS
-663 THDHNFQ
+663 IINLAHDHGFQ
-670 KLKINNLSGN
+670 KLKINNLSGS
-680 GTIKID
+680 GTIRMD
-686 YDDSRTSTDGSTA
+686 YDDSKTSTDGSTA
-699 DKLFINNHS
+699 DKLFINNHN

-720 AAKLTGK
+720 ATSLTGN
-727 AEDTVLVS
+727 AEGTVLVS
-735 VVNEKG
+735 VVNESG

-753 NIYALNKKDSATEG
+753 NIYALNSKESTTEG
-767 YTTDWYLAK
+767 YKTDWYLTK
-776 NTNPTPPP
+776 NTNPTPAP
-784 KGPTRAEAG
+784 KDPTRDEAG

-808 SERLTERLGITCF
+808 SERLTKLLGITCF

-830 RMSNSSISG
+830 KMSNSSISG

-922 KSGSY
+922 QSGSY

-976 AQLML
+976 AQFTL
-981 GRLYNKTFTTSNGV
+981 GRLYNKAFTTSNGV
-995 HVANDHLN
+995 HVANNHLN

-1037 SAAFYKNDASAFCN
+1037 SAAFYNNDASAFCN

>member
-27 AGEVYADEEFYY
+27 AGEVEAATREEFYY
-39 QGSDLATAD
+39 QGSDLATDD
-48 GKTTWNDDTQTA
+48 GATTWDNKNKTA

-68 NSNLN
+68 YRSFE
-73 WSYYTFG
+73 WSYDTFG
-80 INSHSFSDGIHDH
+80 INSHADSNGLSYA
-93 LGTGQFASLG
+93 QFASLG
-103 TTKNI
+103 TTK
-108 NPYDYYDVNFSNNS
+108 YFDSHS
-122 YTVAGELDV
+122 YTVDGEVEV
-131 KNVDGKEIITPM
+131 KFDGEKETKNPKFK
-143 HNLTL
+143 LTL
-148 SGDIIATLNNKLAVQ
+148 FGDIIASLTKNLTVKNLSELN
-163 NLAKLEITKGTY
+163 ITNGTY
-175 GLDVT
+175 GLDSN
-180 YGYKTGT
+180 YGNDNT
-187 ETGTEIANGGLYLSN
+187 EGGLYLDN
-202 IKNVDISGTVSAIYS
+202 ITKVNISGTVSAIYG
-217 DARGNVS
+217 DTRGKIELN
-224 LSNIGTLKLA
+224 NIGTLNLA
-234 SNINRVSEHK
+234 SNINRVSEYR
-244 GSLPA
+244 GLLPA
-249 TEDNTITCHYGSIV
+249 TEDNTITCGYGSIV

-276 RAILATAHNVDNI
+276 RAILATAHNIDKI
-289 NVLET
+289 NEYEDGNWET
-294 SWGTDTPWPQVNIN
+294 NTPWPQVNIN
-308 SDTLTIKA
+308 SETLTIAA

-337 SADKKIKILKF
+337 SADKKIQQLTFVK
-348 DQYQDEQGKKIYAN
+348 DAGTN
-362 MNLYSNGYIYE
+362 MNLYSSSYIYKLE
-373 ENNANRYNRYSG
+373 KTGTYDRYSD
-385 TIAAGKTADDYIL
+385 TIPTVNYKQENL

-432 NAVINN
+432 NAVINS

-452 TVTLTSD
+452 TVTLTGD
-459 DLTITNHNT
+459 DLAITNHNT

-474 DVIDAK
+474 NVVAAK
-480 DAKVAIGSGGVVN
+480 KAKVAIGSGGIVN

-498 LVEDYSGT
+498 LVEDYGGT
-506 VDKAGDIIIN
+506 VDNAGNLIIN
-516 ANKKLTVDG
+516 ANKKLTVNG
-525 NIIIDAKPGTAA
+525 NIIIDAKSATAA
-537 GNSISINKDNTTALV
+537 GNSININKDNTTALV
-552 NITGDIYTNNGN
+552 NITGDIYTNKGN
-564 EVHLSLGDGS
+564 EVNLSLGDGS
-574 AAGQNGNAAGRQAA
+574 AAGQNGSTAGRQAG

-603 TGFSFSNA
+603 ANFSFSNTS
-611 NFSEKGTNLTMNSAA
+611 FSEKGTNLKMNSAT
-626 WNVTADSEVANVVM
+626 WNVTADSDVAKVEM
-640 DGNSIIDLTQRNE
+640 TGSSIIDLTQRNE

-663 THDHNFQ
+663 TRDYSFQ
-670 KLKINNLSGN
+670 KLKINNLTGS
-680 GTIKID
+680 GTIKMD
-686 YDDSRTSTDGSTA
+686 YDDSKTSTDGSTA

-720 AAKLTGK
+720 AATLTGS

-735 VVNEKG
+735 VVNETG
-741 DFKAASDDNLTW
+741 NFQAASDDNLTW
-753 NIYALNKKDSATEG
+753 NIYALNKKDSTTEG

-776 NTNPTPPP
+776 NTNPTPAPQ
-784 KGPTRAEAG
+784 GPTRAEAG
-793 TIKAHNMSYYLWRDQ
+793 TLKAHNMSYYLWRDQ
-808 SERLTERLGITCF
+808 SERLTKRLGITCF

-830 RMSNSSISG
+830 KTSNSSISG

-859 HNSDEQLTA
+859 HNSDERLTA

-922 KSGSY
+922 QSGSY

-951 SHGLQASAEYGHR
+951 SQGLQANAEYGHR
-964 LENDHGLFVTPN
+964 LENDRGLFVTPN
-976 AQLML
+976 AQFTL
-981 GRLYNKTFTTSNGV
+981 GRLYNKAFTTSNGV
-995 HVANDHLN
+995 HIASDHLN

-1037 SAAFYKNDASAFCN
+1037 SAAFYQGDASAFCS

>member
-1 MRNYLHQ
+1 MKNYLHQ

-27 AGEVYADEEFYY
+27 AREVYADESYIDWNDLANDSDTTWTKTDIYNKNGDFKVTVNNVTLNENKNISSNGNKSL
-39 QGSDLATAD
+39 GSDNTN
-48 GKTTWNDDTQTA
+48 T
-60 TLHADRSI
+60 
-68 NSNLN
+68 
-73 WSYYTFG
+73 
-80 INSHSFSDGIHDH
+80 
-93 LGTGQFASLG
+93 
-103 TTKNI
+103 
-108 NPYDYYDVNFSNNS
+108 
-122 YTVAGELDV
+122 YTVAGAT
-131 KNVDGKEIITPM
+131 KNID
-143 HNLTL
+143 LTFK
-148 SGDIIATLNNKLAVQ
+148 GDIWSNHDHDMTIKNLNTLQITNGTRGLLANFGNDRGEHWTDYTNNGGIHLSDITTVNISSTYNAIFSNKLGKIDLQ
-163 NLAKLEITKGTY
+163 GIDNLILASEFNAIYCDY
-175 GLDVT
+175 GSL
-180 YGYKTGT
+180 
-187 ETGTEIANGGLYLSN
+187 
-202 IKNVDISGTVSAIYS
+202 VDI
-217 DARGNVS
+217 N
-224 LSNIGTLKLA
+224 
-234 SNINRVSEHK
+234 
-244 GSLPA
+244 A
-249 TEDNTITCHYGSIV
+249 TN
-263 NINAKDTTITSTG
+263 TTITSNG
-276 RAILATAHNVDNI
+276 RAIIATAGNAQNI
-289 NVLET
+289 YTWHDASLET
-294 SWGTDTPWPQVNIN
+294 DYPLPVINIK
-308 SDTLTIKA
+308 SDTLTIAA
-316 ATSGPT
+316 ATSGRA
-322 AAAVYSDTGAIVNLG
+322 AAAVYSDPGATINLG
-337 SADKKIKILKF
+337 SADKKIKQLTFVK
-348 DQYQDEQGKKIYAN
+348 DAGAN
-362 MNLYSNGYIYE
+362 MNLYSDSHIYE
-373 ENNANRYNRYSG
+373 NQNYIEYDNKNPYLYYGRYSD
-385 TIAAGKTADDYIL
+385 TIPDDETAKYYKL
-398 HQSQIN
+398 YQAKIN

-412 NANTN
+412 NAKTN
-417 AINARNNALINVNAD
+417 AINAYNKGLIYVNAD
-432 NAVINN
+432 NAIINS
-438 NYGNVATVSSSGGS
+438 NYATVVAGAGA
-452 TVTLTSD
+452 TITIEGK
-459 DLTITNHNT
+459 DLTINNT
-468 NYLKDA
+468 NCLNNAQAVDNEN
-474 DVIDAK
+474 
-480 DAKVAIGSGGVVN
+480 AKVAIGSGGLLN
-493 PSRQD
+493 PSEYGD
-498 LVEDYSGT
+498 TSVN
-506 VDKAGDIIIN
+506 AGDIVIN
-516 ANKKLTVDG
+516 AANKLAING
-525 NIIIDAKPGTAA
+525 NIVIKANPDAAA

-574 AAGQNGNAAGRQAA
+574 AAAQNGNVTGRQAG

-603 TGFSFSNA
+603 ENFSFSDT
-611 NFSEKGTNLTMNSAA
+611 SLSTKGTNLKMKDAT
-626 WNVTADSEVANVVM
+626 WNVTADSEVANVEM
-640 DGNSIIDLTQRNE
+640 DLTADSE
-653 ATTVDMAGSS
+653 AKTVDMTGSS
-663 THDHNFQ
+663 IINLAHDHGFQ
-670 KLKINNLSGN
+670 KLKINNLSGS
-680 GTIKID
+680 GTIRMD
-686 YDDSRTSTDGSTA
+686 YDDSKTSTDGSTA
-699 DKLFINNHS
+699 DKLFINNHN

-720 AAKLTGK
+720 ATSLTGN
-727 AEDTVLVS
+727 AEGTVLVS
-735 VVNEKG
+735 VVNESG

-753 NIYALNKKDSATEG
+753 NIYALNSKESTTEG
-767 YTTDWYLAK
+767 YKTDWYLTK
-776 NTNPTPPP
+776 NTNPTPAP
-784 KGPTRAEAG
+784 KDPTRDEAG

-808 SERLTERLGITCF
+808 SERLTKLLGITCF

-830 RMSNSSISG
+830 KMSNSSISG

-922 KSGSY
+922 QSGSY

-976 AQLML
+976 AQFTL
-981 GRLYNKTFTTSNGV
+981 GRLYNKAFTTSNGV
-995 HVANDHLN
+995 HVANNHLN

>member
-1 MRNYLHQ
+1 MKNYFHQ
-8 RSKSLLAFAVGLTI
+8 RNKSLLAFAVGLTI
-22 LSSSF
+22 LSSSL
-27 AGEVYADEEFYY
+27 AGKVYAAEPEFYY
-39 QGSDLATAD
+39 QGSDLVND
-48 GKTTWNDDTQTA
+48 STTWNKDTNTA

-68 NSNLN
+68 YRSFDQSFN
-73 WSYYTFG
+73 FG
-80 INSHSFSDGIHDH
+80 TNGHSFPD
-93 LGTGQFASLG
+93 GQFASLG

-108 NPYDYYDVNFSNNS
+108 APDGIDFRNNS
-122 YTVAGELDV
+122 YTVAGDV
-131 KNVDGKEIITPM
+131 NVEIKDGEETKNPKI
-143 HNLTL
+143 NLTL
-148 SGDIIATLNNKLAVQ
+148 FGDIIATHTENLIVKDLIALN
-163 NLAKLEITKGTY
+163 ITNGTY
-175 GLDVT
+175 GLEANE
-180 YGYKTGT
+180 GNKT
-187 ETGTEIANGGLYLSN
+187 INPKGGLYISN
-202 IKNVDISGTVSAIYS
+202 IRDVDISGTISAIYS
-217 DARGNVS
+217 DVRGKVELN
-224 LSNIGTLKLA
+224 NIGTLNLK
-234 SNINRVSEHK
+234 SNINRVSEYGQWLK
-244 GSLPA
+244 A
-249 TEDNTITCHYGSIV
+249 TEDNTITCDYGSIV
-263 NINAKDTTITSTG
+263 NIHAKNTTISSTG
-276 RAILATAHNVDNI
+276 RAILATAYSVGNI
-289 NVLET
+289 NTLEG
-294 SWGTDTPWPQVNIN
+294 SWETDTPWPQVNIN
-308 SDTLTIKA
+308 SETLAIKA

-322 AAAVYSDTGAIVNLG
+322 AAAVYSATGAIVNLG
-337 SADKKIKILKF
+337 SADNKIKTLKF
-348 DQYQDEQGKKIYAN
+348 DQYQDEQGKKNYAN
-362 MNLYSNGYIYE
+362 MNLYSDGYIYE
-373 ENNANRYNRYSG
+373 ESNYRQGLNYKLYSD
-385 TIAAGKTADDYIL
+385 TIADGKTADDYIL

-417 AINARNNALINVNAD
+417 AINARKNALINVNAEK
-432 NAVINN
+432 AAINN

-452 TVTLTSD
+452 TVSLTGD
-459 DLTITNHNT
+459 YLAITNNNT
-468 NYLKDA
+468 HYLKDA
-474 DVIDAK
+474 NVIDAK

-506 VDKAGDIIIN
+506 VDKAGDIVIT
-516 ANKKLTVDG
+516 ANKELTVDG
-525 NIIIDAKPGTAA
+525 NIIIDAEPQAA
-537 GNSISINKDNTTALV
+537 GNSISINKGNDTALV

-574 AAGQNGNAAGRQAA
+574 DADQNSNAAGRQAG
-588 RSTLTGAILDAASTA
+588 RSTLTGAILDKASTA
-603 TGFSFSNA
+603 AGFSFSDTS
-611 NFSEKGTNLTMNSAA
+611 FSEKGTNLKMKDAT
-626 WNVTADSEVANVVM
+626 WNVTADSEVAK
-640 DGNSIIDLTQRNE
+640 
-653 ATTVDMAGSS
+653 VDMAGSS
-663 THDHNFQ
+663 IINLAHDHGFQ
-670 KLKINNLSGN
+670 KLKINNLSGS
-680 GTIKID
+680 GTIKMD
-686 YDDSRTSTDGSTA
+686 YDDSKTSTDGSTA

-720 AAKLTGK
+720 ATSLTGNAK
-727 AEDTVLVS
+727 DTVLAS
-735 VVNEKG
+735 VVNESG

-753 NIYALNKKDSATEG
+753 NIYALNSKESTTEG
-767 YTTDWYLAK
+767 YKTDWYLTN
-776 NTNPTPPP
+776 NTTPHPTPSTQ
-784 KGPTRAEAG
+784 GPTRTEAG
-793 TIKAHNMSYYLWRDQ
+793 TIKAHNMNYYLWRDQ
-808 SERLTERLGITCF
+808 SERLTKRLGITCF
-821 DEERAGVWT
+821 DEERSGVWT

-859 HNSDEQLTA
+859 HNSDEQLTT

-922 KSGSY
+922 QSGPY

-936 YDNDFKLDGVNGSAK
+936 YDNDFKLDGVNGSTK

-976 AQLML
+976 AQLTL
-981 GRLYNKTFTTSNGV
+981 GRLYNKAFTTSNGV
-995 HVANDHLN
+995 HVASDHLN
-1003 SAILSMGVDVGQTL
+1003 SAILSMGVDVGQKL

-1037 SAAFYKNDASAFCN
+1037 SAAFYQGDASAFCN

>member
-1 MRNYLHQ
+1 MKNYLHQ

-27 AGEVYADEEFYY
+27 AGEVYADEGYIDWN
-39 QGSDLATAD
+39 DLKND
-48 GKTTWNDDTQTA
+48 SNTTWTTEDT
-60 TLHADRSI
+60 
-68 NSNLN
+68 
-73 WSYYTFG
+73 YYK
-80 INSHSFSDGIHDH
+80 D
-93 LGTGQFASLG
+93 GQFKVTKHNVTLNEN
-103 TTKNI
+103 KNI
-108 NPYDYYDVNFSNNS
+108 SSNGNVS
-122 YTVAGELDV
+122 LQDDNTNTYTVAGATKNIDLTFQGDV
-131 KNVDGKEIITPM
+131 WSTGDHDMTIKNLNTLQIT
-143 HNLTL
+143 NGYCGL
-148 SGDIIATLNNKLAVQ
+148 LA
-163 NLAKLEITKGTY
+163 NFGNERGEKWTNPEN
-175 GLDVT
+175 
-180 YGYKTGT
+180 
-187 ETGTEIANGGLYLSN
+187 NGGIHLSD
-202 IKNVDISGTVSAIYS
+202 ITNVNISGNYGAIYS
-217 DARGNVS
+217 QILGKIDLN
-224 LSNIGTLKLA
+224 NITNLNLA
-234 SNINRVSEHK
+234 SEYNTIYCGY
-244 GSLPA
+244 GSLV
-249 TEDNTITCHYGSIV
+249 D
-263 NINAKDTTITSTG
+263 INATNTTITSNG
-276 RAILATAHNVDNI
+276 RAILASAGDANNI
-289 NVLET
+289 YTWHDGSLET
-294 SWGTDTPWPQVNIN
+294 DYPLPVVNIK
-308 SDTLTIKA
+308 SDTLTIAA
-316 ATSGPT
+316 ATSGKT
-322 AAAVYSDTGAIVNLG
+322 AAAVYSDPGATINLG
-337 SADKKIKILKF
+337 SADKKIKQLTFVK
-348 DQYQDEQGKKIYAN
+348 DAGAN
-362 MNLYSNGYIYE
+362 MNLYSDSHIYE
-373 ENNANRYNRYSG
+373 DQRYTQYDSNNPYAYYGRYSDNLPNDE
-385 TIAAGKTADDYIL
+385 TAQYYKL
-398 HQSQIN
+398 YRSQIN

-417 AINARNNALINVNAD
+417 AINAYNKALIYVNAD
-432 NAVINN
+432 TATINS
-438 NYGNVATVSSSGGS
+438 NYATVVAGAGA
-452 TVTLTSD
+452 TVTIEGK
-459 DLTITNHNT
+459 DLTINNT
-468 NYLKDA
+468 NCLNKAQVVD
-474 DVIDAK
+474 DAK
-480 DAKVAIGSGGVVN
+480 IAIGSGGLLN
-493 PSRQD
+493 PSEYGD
-498 LVEDYSGT
+498 TSVN
-506 VDKAGDIIIN
+506 AGDIVIN
-516 ANKKLTVDG
+516 AANKLTING
-525 NIIIDAKPGTAA
+525 NIVIKANPDATA

-574 AAGQNGNAAGRQAA
+574 ATAQNGNATSRQAG

-603 TGFSFSNA
+603 ANFSFSDTS
-611 NFSEKGTNLTMNSAA
+611 FSEKGTNLKMNSAT
-626 WNVTADSEVANVVM
+626 WNVTADSEVAKVEM
-640 DGNSIIDLTQRNE
+640 TSSSSIDLTQRNE

-670 KLKINNLSGN
+670 KLKINNLTGS
-680 GTIKID
+680 GTIKMD
-686 YDDSRTSTDGSTA
+686 YDDSKTSTDGSTA

-720 AAKLTGK
+720 ATTLTGN

-735 VVNEKG
+735 VVNENG
-741 DFKAASDDNLTW
+741 NFQAASDDKLTW
-753 NIYALNKKDSATEG
+753 NIYTLNKKDSTTEG

-776 NTNPTPPP
+776 NTNPTPAPQ
-784 KGPTRAEAG
+784 GPTRAEAG
-793 TIKAHNMSYYLWRDQ
+793 TLKAHNMSYYLWRDQ
-808 SERLTERLGITCF
+808 SERLTKRLGITCF

-830 RMSNSSISG
+830 KMSNSSISG

-859 HNSDEQLTA
+859 HNLDEQLTA

-922 KSGSY
+922 QSGSY

-951 SHGLQASAEYGHR
+951 SHGLQANAEYGHR
-964 LENDHGLFVTPN
+964 LENDRGLFVTPN
-976 AQLML
+976 AQFTL
-981 GRLYNKTFTTSNGV
+981 GRLYNKAFTTSNGV

-1003 SAILSMGVDVGQTL
+1003 SAILSMGVDVGQNI
-1017 GDQSQVYAKVRYNTE
+1017 GEQSQVYAKVRYNTE

-1037 SAAFYKNDASAFCN
+1037 SAAFCQGDASTFCS

>member
-27 AGEVYADEEFYY
+27 AGEVYADDCYFS
-39 QGSDLATAD
+39 GSDMYND
-48 GKTTWNDDTQTA
+48 GTTNWDEETQTA
-60 TLHADRSI
+60 TLTDNKTVGFLYHYSKTWGSQSANNDKQGQCAS
-68 NSNLN
+68 LV
-73 WSYYTFG
+73 SYY
-80 INSHSFSDGIHDH
+80 
-93 LGTGQFASLG
+93 
-103 TTKNI
+103 
-108 NPYDYYDVNFSNNS
+108 NPYNVVGADNKLIKF
-122 YTVAGELDV
+122 EL
-131 KNVDGKEIITPM
+131 G
-143 HNLTL
+143 
-148 SGDIIATLNNKLAVQ
+148 GDIIAIQNNKLTVD
-163 NLAKLEITKGTY
+163 KLDTLTITNGTY
-175 GLDVT
+175 GLFAN
-180 YGYKTGT
+180 YGYKT
-187 ETGTEIANGGLYLSN
+187 ETDTGKGGLYLSN
-202 IKNVDISGTVSAIYS
+202 IKNVDISGTLSAIYS
-217 DARGNVS
+217 DVKGNVT
-224 LSNIGTLKLA
+224 LSNIGTLNLKSDFTHALEDYGK
-234 SNINRVSEHK
+234 N
-244 GSLPA
+244 LTA
-249 TEDNTITCHYGSIV
+249 TEDNTIICDYGSIV

-348 DQYQDEQGKKIYAN
+348 DQYQDEQGKKVYAN

-498 LVEDYSGT
+498 LVEGYGGT

-680 GTIKID
+680 GTIKMD

-720 AAKLTGK
+720 ATSLTGK

-735 VVNEKG
+735 VVNENG

-776 NTNPTPPP
+776 NTNPTPAPQ
-784 KGPTRAEAG
+784 GPTRAEAA

-883 YIKGSSSMNGY
+883 YTKGSSSMNGY

-922 KSGSY
+922 QSGSY

-951 SHGLQASAEYGHR
+951 SHGLQASAEYGCR

-976 AQLML
+976 AQFTL
-981 GRLYNKTFTTSNGV
+981 GRLYNKAFTTSNGV
-995 HVANDHLN
+995 HVASDHLN

>member
-8 RSKSLLAFAVGLTI
+8 RSKNLLAFAVGLTI

-27 AGEVYADEEFYY
+27 AGEVYADDCYFS
-39 QGSDLATAD
+39 GSDMYND
-48 GKTTWNDDTQTA
+48 GTTNWDEETQTA
-60 TLHADRSI
+60 TLTDNKTVGFLYHYSKTWGSQSANNDKQGQCAS
-68 NSNLN
+68 LV
-73 WSYYTFG
+73 SYY
-80 INSHSFSDGIHDH
+80 
-93 LGTGQFASLG
+93 
-103 TTKNI
+103 
-108 NPYDYYDVNFSNNS
+108 NPYNVVGADNKLIKF
-122 YTVAGELDV
+122 EL
-131 KNVDGKEIITPM
+131 G
-143 HNLTL
+143 
-148 SGDIIATLNNKLAVQ
+148 GDIIAIQNNKLTVD
-163 NLAKLEITKGTY
+163 KLDTLTITNGTY
-175 GLDVT
+175 GLFAN
-180 YGYKTGT
+180 YGYKT
-187 ETGTEIANGGLYLSN
+187 ETDTGKGGLYLSN
-202 IKNVDISGTVSAIYS
+202 IKNVDISGTLSAIYS
-217 DARGNVS
+217 DVKGNVT
-224 LSNIGTLKLA
+224 LSNIGTLNLKSDFTHALEDYGK
-234 SNINRVSEHK
+234 N
-244 GSLPA
+244 LTA
-249 TEDNTITCHYGSIV
+249 TEDNTIICDYGSIV

-498 LVEDYSGT
+498 LVEDYGST

-663 THDHNFQ
+663 IINLAHDHGFQ
-670 KLKINNLSGN
+670 KLKINNLSGS
-680 GTIKID
+680 GTIRMD
-686 YDDSRTSTDGSTA
+686 YDDSQSSTDGSTA
-699 DKLFINNHS
+699 DKLFINNHN
-708 GTHCLYL
+708 GKHCLYL

-720 AAKLTGK
+720 AAPTGT
-727 AEDTVLVS
+727 AEGTVLVS
-735 VVNEKG
+735 VVNESG

-753 NIYALNKKDSATEG
+753 NIYELNSKESATEG

-776 NTNPTPPP
+776 NTNPTPAP
-784 KGPTRAEAG
+784 KDPTRDEAG
-793 TIKAHNMSYYLWRDQ
+793 TIKAHNMNYYLWRDQ
-808 SERLTERLGITCF
+808 SERLTKRLGITCF

-830 RMSNSSISG
+830 KMSNSSISG

-848 VKTYTIGYDFK
+848 VKTCTIGYDFK
-859 HNSDEQLTA
+859 HNSDERLTA

-894 QVSDAL
+894 HVNDTL
-900 QVAGGRSDIRGGALT
+900 QVAGGCSDIRGGALT

-976 AQLML
+976 TQFTL
-981 GRLYNKTFTTSNGV
+981 GRLYNKAFTTSNGV
-995 HVANDHLN
+995 HVASDHLN

-1037 SAAFYKNDASAFCN
+1037 SAAFYQGDASAFCN

-1092 WRIGARF
+1092 WLIGARF

>member
-27 AGEVYADEEFYY
+27 AGEVYADDCYFS
-39 QGSDLATAD
+39 GSDMYND
-48 GKTTWNDDTQTA
+48 GTTNWDEETQTA
-60 TLHADRSI
+60 TLTDNKTVGFLYHYSKTWGSQSANNDKQGQCAS
-68 NSNLN
+68 LV
-73 WSYYTFG
+73 SYY
-80 INSHSFSDGIHDH
+80 
-93 LGTGQFASLG
+93 
-103 TTKNI
+103 
-108 NPYDYYDVNFSNNS
+108 NPYNVVGADNKLIKF
-122 YTVAGELDV
+122 EL
-131 KNVDGKEIITPM
+131 G
-143 HNLTL
+143 
-148 SGDIIATLNNKLAVQ
+148 GDIIAIQNNKLTVD
-163 NLAKLEITKGTY
+163 KLDTLTITNGTY
-175 GLDVT
+175 GLFAN
-180 YGYKTGT
+180 YGYKT
-187 ETGTEIANGGLYLSN
+187 ETDTGKGGLYLSN
-202 IKNVDISGTVSAIYS
+202 IKNVDISGTLSAIYS
-217 DARGNVS
+217 DVKGNVT
-224 LSNIGTLKLA
+224 LSNIGTLNLKSDFTHALEDYGK
-234 SNINRVSEHK
+234 N
-244 GSLPA
+244 LTA
-249 TEDNTITCHYGSIV
+249 TEDNTIICDYGSIV

-498 LVEDYSGT
+498 LVEDYDGT

-653 ATTVDMAGSS
+653 ATTVDIAGSS

-670 KLKINNLSGN
+670 KLKINNLSGS
-680 GTIKID
+680 GTIKMD

-830 RMSNSSISG
+830 KMSNSSISG

-900 QVAGGRSDIRGGALT
+900 QVAGGCSDIRGGALT

-976 AQLML
+976 AQFTM
-981 GRLYNKTFTTSNGV
+981 GRLYNKAFTTSNGV
-995 HVANDHLN
+995 HVASDHLN

-1017 GDQSQVYAKVRYNTE
+1017 DDQSQVYAKVRYNTE

>member
-27 AGEVYADEEFYY
+27 AGEVYADDCYFS
-39 QGSDLATAD
+39 GSDMYND
-48 GKTTWNDDTQTA
+48 GTTNWDEETQTA
-60 TLHADRSI
+60 TLTDNKTVGFLYHYSKTWGSQSANNDKQGQCAS
-68 NSNLN
+68 LV
-73 WSYYTFG
+73 SYY
-80 INSHSFSDGIHDH
+80 
-93 LGTGQFASLG
+93 
-103 TTKNI
+103 
-108 NPYDYYDVNFSNNS
+108 NPYNVVGADNKLIKF
-122 YTVAGELDV
+122 EL
-131 KNVDGKEIITPM
+131 G
-143 HNLTL
+143 
-148 SGDIIATLNNKLAVQ
+148 GDIIAIQNNKLTVD
-163 NLAKLEITKGTY
+163 KLDTLTITNGTY
-175 GLDVT
+175 GLFAN
-180 YGYKTGT
+180 YGYKT
-187 ETGTEIANGGLYLSN
+187 ETDTGKGGLYLSN
-202 IKNVDISGTVSAIYS
+202 IKNVDISGTLSAIYS
-217 DARGNVS
+217 DVKGNVT
-224 LSNIGTLKLA
+224 LSNIGTLNLKSDFTHALEDYGK
-234 SNINRVSEHK
+234 N
-244 GSLPA
+244 LTA
-249 TEDNTITCHYGSIV
+249 TEDNTIICDYGSIV

-498 LVEDYSGT
+498 LVEDYGGT

-640 DGNSIIDLTQRNE
+640 DDNSIIDLTQRNE

-680 GTIKID
+680 GTIKMD

-708 GTHCLYL
+708 GTHYLYL

-720 AAKLTGK
+720 VATLTGS
-727 AEDTVLVS
+727 AENTVLVS
-735 VVNEKG
+735 VVHENG
-741 DFKAASDDNLTW
+741 DFKAASDDNLSW
-753 NIYALNKKDSATEG
+753 NIYELNKKQSTTTG
-767 YTTDWYLAK
+767 YNIDWYLAK

-830 RMSNSSISG
+830 KMSNSSISG

-859 HNSDEQLTA
+859 HNSDERLTA

-894 QVSDAL
+894 QVNDTL

-922 KSGSY
+922 QSGSY

-951 SHGLQASAEYGHR
+951 SHGLQASAEYGCR

-976 AQLML
+976 AQFTL
-981 GRLYNKTFTTSNGV
+981 GRLYNKAFTTSNGV
-995 HVANDHLN
+995 HVASDHLN